1 MRGARRTIFVY
12 GSLLRGEANHE
23 QIAGATFLG
32 EARTEAAFDLIDLSE
47 YPAMVRGGRIKVE
60 GELYGVPPAL
70 LLSLDAFEGHPRL
83 YRRSR
88 IRLDGGRRVEAYL
101 LAVMPQ
107 GARPRIPSG
116 RWRDWLAL
124 RTTSL

>member
-12 GSLLRGEANHE
+12 GSLLQGEANHE
-23 QIAGATFLG
+23 RMAGATSLG
-32 EARTEAAFDLIDLSE
+32 EARTEAAFDLIDLGE
-47 YPAMVRGGRIKVE
+47 YPAMVRGGRTEVE

-70 LLSLDAFEGHPRL
+70 LAELDAFEGHPRL

-101 LAVMPQ
+101 LAAAPPEACPWIA
-107 GARPRIPSG
+107 GG
-116 RWRDWLAL
+116 RWRDWLA
-124 RTTSL
+124 RRGIER